1 MHVNIRRLS
10 RISARLEFFKLLLIP
25 KILINLD
32 LYLIDKPL
40 FKTAKLLS
48 FFRHAQIYVVVRLIQ
63 SIDSELRFSVVFP
76 LN

>member
-10 RISARLEFFKLLLIP
+10 RISARLEFCMLLFLP

-40 FKTAKLLS
+40 FKTAKLFS
-48 FFRHAQIYVVVRLIQ
+48 FLRHAQIYVAVRLIQ
-63 SIDSELRFSVVFP
+63 SIYSEFRFSVVFP

>member
-10 RISARLEFFKLLLIP
+10 RISARLEFFKMLLIP

-32 LYLIDKPL
+32 LYLIDKP
-40 FKTAKLLS
+40 FFETAKLLS
-48 FFRHAQIYVVVRLIQ
+48 LSRPAQIYVAVRLIQ